1 MKHER
6 SRSGTMVTIDDEG
19 YTVARPTTPASGG
32 KLLRRY
38 RRNADAT
45 RDTAPHRT
53 HGAVGRSPNFMRP
66 PSAGHV
72 DYQDPKGKHAP
83 RIYTG
88 AVDAVTDALVG
99 NG

>member
-1 MKHER
+1 M
-6 SRSGTMVTIDDEG
+6 TNTDLLDDEG
-19 YTVARPTTPASGG
+19 FTRARPVHVASGG

-45 RDTAPHRT
+45 RDLAPARR
-53 HGAVGRSPNFMRP
+53 HGARGRSPNFMRP

-72 DYQDPKGKHAP
+72 DYQDPNGKRAP

-88 AVDAVTDALVG
+88 AIDAVTKALG
-99 NG
+99 GLE